1 MCSPRRSPPHRYRV
15 APVREYTADEWC
27 DTLLR
32 GWYGGAT
39 VTERQGP
46 MPPPPPPLP
55 PPLPTT
61 APTSGKAGAAEPSV
75 VVSGGSSGSGDGG
88 DGDGG
93 GWVAAARGA
102 ALSTARTLVSPL
114 EWFVLA
120 LAFLAV
126 DGARDGA
133 HAKGA
138 PRSAVGSAAVDEPS
152 VLPTALPTAL
162 TTARL
167 PAGWQCA
174 YDSATG
180 RPYYAD
186 ARGHTTWERP
196 TQPCAPGTAPGATAP
211 DTAAA
216 VGVGAVVGAGMGA
229 AVGADAVVGV
239 TPPPIR
245 PESVDLAQFCEMLT
259 SELVCIWGDCAR
271 LRSMTIDC
279 ARLRLMTIDCLP
291 HQASAIGSRTIDC
304 ARLRLMTIDCL
315 PHQASAIGSR
325 SAAGSPSSARRTRS
339 MRATRPGTLI
349 AADCR

>member
-1 MCSPRRSPPHRYRV
+1 MHVLTTTLSSPRYRI

-88 DGDGG
+88 GGGG

-152 VLPTALPTAL
+152 VLTTALPTAL

-216 VGVGAVVGAGMGA
+216 VGVGAVAGAGAGA

-271 LRSMTIDC
+271 LR
-279 ARLRLMTIDCLP
+279 LM
-291 HQASAIGSRTIDC
+291 TIDC

-325 SAAGSPSSARRTRS
+325 SAAGS
-339 MRATRPGTLI
+339 L
-349 AADCR
+349 DCA

>member
-1 MCSPRRSPPHRYRV
+1 MLIAAPPCMQVPAEKRVYVHDEGKNDLGLARSWYRV

-88 DGDGG
+88 GGGG

-152 VLPTALPTAL
+152 VLTTALPTAL

-216 VGVGAVVGAGMGA
+216 VGVGAVAGAGAGA

-259 SELVCIWGDCAR
+259 SELVCIWGDCA
-271 LRSMTIDC
+271 
-279 ARLRLMTIDCLP
+279 
-291 HQASAIGSRTIDC
+291 
-304 ARLRLMTIDCL
+304 
-315 PHQASAIGSR
+315 
-325 SAAGSPSSARRTRS
+325 
-339 MRATRPGTLI
+339 
-349 AADCR
+349 